1 MPCTLGTAFMIV
13 LSSVTV
19 LLLLFKNMEAGGV
32 TLLFRSLREH
42 LK

>member
-1 MPCTLGTAFMIV
+1 MMV

-19 LLLLFKNMEAGGV
+19 PLLLFKNMEAGGV
-32 TLLFRSLREH
+32 TFLFRSFREH